1 MKRLNAIL
9 VAIAALALVLTGASQ
24 SAQTGAKAQTRV
36 KKLYG
41 TVGPGFTITLK
52 KANGKRVRRV
62 RRGRYTFV
70 IKDKSAIHNFHL
82 KGPGVNKVITSVAF
96 TGTKATVVTLK
107 KGTYTYV
114 CDPHAS
120 IMHGTFKVV

>member
-1 MKRLNAIL
+1 MRISLL
-9 VAIAALALVLTGASQ
+9 SVVVAACLLFVPAA
-24 SAQTGAKAQTRV
+24 GAKTVLR
-36 KKLYG
+36 G
-41 TVGPGFTITLK
+41 SVGPGFTITLK
-52 KANGKRVRRV
+52 NAAGQKVTKLKAGV
-62 RRGRYTFV
+62 YV
-70 IKDKSAIHNFHL
+70 ISVADKSSIHNFHL

-107 KGTYTYV
+107 KGTYTSV